1 MPLTLELPTIEET
14 LDAGETVIGEAIITQ
29 PLPPLPAEV
38 PPLPNYGGEMLV
50 LAVLVTIVFML
61 IRAMMTLLPY
71 VVSIVVGVALLKYFV
86 L

>member
-1 MPLTLELPTIEET
+1 MPITLALPTIEET
-14 LDAGETVIGEAIITQ
+14 LDAGETVIGEALVTQ
-29 PLPPLPAEV
+29 PLPLPTEM
-38 PPLPNYGGEMLV
+38 PPLPNYGAEVLV
-50 LAVLVTIVFML
+50 VAVLVTIVFML

>member
-1 MPLTLELPTIEET
+1 MPLTLELPTIAET
-14 LDAGETVIGEAIITQ
+14 LDASESIITQ
-29 PLPPLPAEV
+29 PLPPLPTEV

-61 IRAMMTLLPY
+61 IRAMMTLVPY
-71 VVSIVVGVALLKYFV
+71 VVSIVVGVELLKYFV

>member
-1 MPLTLELPTIEET
+1 MPITLALPTIEET
-14 LDAGETVIGEAIITQ
+14 LDAGETVIGEALVTQ
-29 PLPPLPAEV
+29 PLPLPTEM
-38 PPLPNYGGEMLV
+38 PPLPNYGAEVLV
-50 LAVLVTIVFML
+50 VGVLVTIVFML

>member
-1 MPLTLELPTIEET
+1 MPLTLALPTIEET
-14 LDAGETVIGEAIITQ
+14 LDAGETVIGEALVTQ
-29 PLPPLPAEV
+29 PLPLPTEM
-38 PPLPNYGGEMLV
+38 PPLPNYGAEVLV
-50 LAVLVTIVFML
+50 VAVLVTIVFML

>member
-1 MPLTLELPTIEET
+1 MPLTLALPTIEET
-14 LDAGETVIGEAIITQ
+14 LDAGETVIGEVLVTQ
-29 PLPPLPAEV
+29 PLPLPAEV

-71 VVSIVVGVALLKYFV
+71 VLSIVVGIALLKYFV